1 MAHMLYYCYIFALN
15 RAVDSAE
22 RNGVDILDLT
32 PVLSD
37 LHTCKHEDFR
47 AGFAP
52 CMQPHFIKLSGLDG
66 FNRIKS
72 VVLSPL
78 HPVAIVEFES
88 TIESLEAASIRVK
101 IKIGT

>member
-66 FNRIKS
+66 FNRIKVWFYHRFIPS
-72 VVLSPL
+72 QSWNLNQL
-78 HPVAIVEFES
+78 
-88 TIESLEAASIRVK
+88 
-101 IKIGT
+101 